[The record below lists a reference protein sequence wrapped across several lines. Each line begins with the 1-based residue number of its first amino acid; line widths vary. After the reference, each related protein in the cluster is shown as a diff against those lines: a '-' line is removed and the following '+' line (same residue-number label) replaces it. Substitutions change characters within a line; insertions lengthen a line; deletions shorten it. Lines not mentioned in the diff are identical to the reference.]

1 MMKNIKKSN
10 ILDKIKKLYNIL
22 ENSNINHNTEIIKE
36 STLKDAHIYC
46 KINNFSGQVS
56 GALIENYIKVKYNMT
71 KNKASSCIGDLN
83 KNNVNLEIKVS
94 NGGKHHNK
102 FNYVQIRMNHSC
114 DYLLT
119 AYYLHTKNVDRLG
132 ELFVFRLN
140 KNNIKNLIL
149 KYGSYAHGTIKKLG
163 VITKEDL
170 NNIQN
175 SKEYA
180 LRPTYGDACWREL
193 LHFRIDEMSI

>member
-1 MMKNIKKSN
+1 MKNIKKSN

-46 KINNFSGQVS
+46 KINQFSGQVS

-114 DYLLT
+114 DYMLT

-140 KNNIKNLIL
+140 KNNIKNLIF

-163 VITKEDL
+163 IITKEDL
-170 NNIQN
+170 NNIEN

-180 LRPTYGDACWREL
+180 LRPTYGDPCWREL
-193 LHFRIDEMSI
+193 LQFRIDEMSI